1 MTDDND
7 ILFPLGY
14 CTSSELIRTYG
25 YRHGLQRTKAS
36 MIVGETSEEE
46 IVDEATAI
54 IPADL
59 QEVCHVFKISIDD
72 RNTICSK
79 PGDNT
84 AYASLLSFNSA
95 CAAFMPSNSPC
106 CSPKP

>member
-1 MTDDND
+1 MTDDNI

-54 IPADL
+54 FFAL
-59 QEVCHVFKISIDD
+59 
-72 RNTICSK
+72 
-79 PGDNT
+79 
-84 AYASLLSFNSA
+84 
-95 CAAFMPSNSPC
+95 
-106 CSPKP
+106 